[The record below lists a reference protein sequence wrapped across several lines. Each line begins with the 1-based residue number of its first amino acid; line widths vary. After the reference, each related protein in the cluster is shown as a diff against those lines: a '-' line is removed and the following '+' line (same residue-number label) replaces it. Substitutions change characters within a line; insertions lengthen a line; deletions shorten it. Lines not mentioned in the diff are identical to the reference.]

1 MQYLW
6 GKSSPRR
13 CFASRA
19 ESASWQTG
27 WHFTSGVWGTTGEK
41 QNRQSWQHDELVFK
55 KLEESGEEEIAERD
69 MVGNLVL
76 IVSTTTRSPCA
87 SFLCFFLG
95 VNVRRPWKVCQKV
108 HQYVKVSLA
117 EMHGDWCSL
126 TMERV
131 GVKHVIYPS
140 PLHHYCNSCCWCA
153 VRLENEN
160 FHQRIKYKFCKFE
173 TLTGYLL
180 YHVSWWWCEHCH
192 CSFASKDRWDSGGG
206 CSHPVL
212 MHLLLRQIMM
222 GRSLDLRKKSSPL
235 SLSSVSARW
244 CLDIG
249 HLKPYY
255 LFGFLFRELS
265 VYSNWIWMSRSP

>member
-1 MQYLW
+1 
-6 GKSSPRR
+6 
-13 CFASRA
+13 
-19 ESASWQTG
+19 
-27 WHFTSGVWGTTGEK
+27 
-41 QNRQSWQHDELVFK
+41 
-55 KLEESGEEEIAERD
+55 
-69 MVGNLVL
+69 
-76 IVSTTTRSPCA
+76 
-87 SFLCFFLG
+87 
-95 VNVRRPWKVCQKV
+95 
-108 HQYVKVSLA
+108 
-117 EMHGDWCSL
+117 MHGDWCSL
-126 TMERV
+126 MMERV

-140 PLHHYCNSCCWCA
+140 PLHHYFNFSCWCA
-153 VRLENEN
+153 LRLENEN
-160 FHQRIKYKFCKFE
+160 FHQRICKFE

-249 HLKPYY
+249 HVKPFLFLERSLDKFFWTSYS
-255 LFGFLFRELS
+255 LFGSFRDLTFIQIKFFQSPWSDVSLPLDDIGDCKMPSIRTDCRHVLTPRAKQSRACAKKCESPEESRRCMQILYRAWSALS
-265 VYSNWIWMSRSP
+265 DHKWHDLAQTKAMSILNNPKFTFAFKQLK